1 MATRVE
7 AVLADIEAE
16 MVARGVE
23 VTHYW
28 GKRLAEARK
37 TVNWVAWTEDDVE
50 FVCARR
56 PDLGERPVTRPVTR
70 VKAARWLNEGTEEDV
85 LKARAHAASQR
96 LEGAKVFAYPLAVSD
111 ARGEAI
117 AYRCGRGA
125 TSDASDMRE
134 YEWSGPL
141 EYPRTP

>member
-1 MATRVE
+1 MST
-7 AVLADIEAE
+7 LKQIII
-16 MVARGVE
+16 
-23 VTHYW
+23 
-28 GKRLAEARK
+28 
-37 TVNWVAWTEDDVE
+37 AWTEDDVE

-117 AYRCGRGA
+117 AAMLRAVPAALRP
-125 TSDASDMRE
+125 SRD
-134 YEWSGPL
+134 W
-141 EYPRTP
+141 